1 MPYIVKVA
9 NQNGAWVAVDKKFGT
24 LAQIPPSDVAN
35 WRNAGEL
42 IYPAIDN
49 DTQIY
54 ASPTVS
60 ISADG
65 STVSLSFQVETLPS
79 WWSIETLKNKASQL
93 SLMRRPA
100 SVMLSNG
107 ALVGTDSTSQTLILG
122 ALTGAQAGLVTLPLS
137 ISAMNGA
144 YSFSLAN
151 LQEAYT
157 AISGAIL
164 ASYAK
169 LNACCAAIDAGTIT
183 TGAQVDAAI

>member
-9 NQNGAWVAVDKKFGT
+9 NQNGTWVAVDKKVGT

-35 WRNAGEL
+35 WRNAGEI

-49 DTQIY
+49 DTQIRT
-54 ASPTVS
+54 SPKVT

-65 STVSLSFQVETLPS
+65 STVQLSFNVETLPS
-79 WWSIETLKNKASQL
+79 WWAIETLKNKASQL
-93 SLMRRPA
+93 STQRRPT

-107 ALVGTDSTSQTLILG
+107 ALVGTDSASQTLILG
-122 ALTGAQAGLVTLPLS
+122 AITGAQAGLVTLPLS
-137 ISAMNGA
+137 IAALNGA
-144 YSFSLAN
+144 FSFTLAN

-169 LNACCAAIDAGTIT
+169 LNTCCAAIDAGTIT
-183 TGAQVDAAI
+183 TGSQVDAAI